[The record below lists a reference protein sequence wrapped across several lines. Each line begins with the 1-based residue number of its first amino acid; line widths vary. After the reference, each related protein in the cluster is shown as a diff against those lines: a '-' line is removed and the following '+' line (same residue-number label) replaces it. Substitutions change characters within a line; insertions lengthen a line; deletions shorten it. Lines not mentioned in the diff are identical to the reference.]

1 MTIREHHIPVSRTA
15 RYCTTGGT
23 GAPVREVWFVC
34 HGYAQ
39 LAARFIR
46 HFEPVAGAHRLIV
59 APEALS
65 RFYVERAGQ
74 SHAHV
79 PVGASWMTRED
90 RLSEIDDYVEY
101 LDALYAAI
109 FQQVSRADATVLV
122 LGFSQGVATAARWVS
137 RGAVHADQLVL
148 WGGLLPADLEYHAAV
163 HRLRETTV
171 TVVVGD
177 DDHHVRASD
186 MAAQAEQLAAHDIF
200 PQSLSYPGGHRLDPN
215 VLRGLAAGM
224 PTRS

>member
-65 RFYVERAGQ
+65 RFYVERPGQ

-101 LDALYAAI
+101 LDALYAAV
-109 FQQVSRADATVLV
+109 FQEVPRAGATVLV

-148 WGGLLPADLEYHAAV
+148 WGGLLPHDLDYGAAAP
-163 HRLRETTV
+163 HLRETTV
-171 TVVVGD
+171 TVVAGD
-177 DDHHVRASD
+177 DDQHVSPSD
-186 MAAQAEQLAAHDIF
+186 MATQAERLAAHDIF
-200 PQSLSYPGGHRLDPN
+200 PQLLSFPGAHRLDAS
-215 VLRGLAAGM
+215 VLRELAAGM